1 MIQHIYSKIYFTGD
15 DLYEEPT
22 NKKAKQE
29 EEHSP
34 EITSDIESDVPQMN
48 L

>member
-1 MIQHIYSKIYFTGD
+1 MIQHTKIYFTGD
-15 DLYEEPT
+15 DLYEEPM

-29 EEHSP
+29 EDSP
-34 EITSDIESDVPQMN
+34 EITSDIESDVPEMN

>member
-1 MIQHIYSKIYFTGD
+1 MIQHTKIYFKGD
-15 DLYEEPT
+15 DLYEEQT

-29 EEHSP
+29 EERSP
-34 EITSDIESDVPQMN
+34 EITSDIESDVPEMN